1 MPKKQPPQSPRK
13 NLAQVQGSIREPMA
27 GARDVGAVDPQAEAE
42 VTLRVRS
49 RSSEADLRQRLQLT
63 ASKPPSERTYLSRA
77 EFTQVHGA
85 SPEDLAKIDQFAHNH
100 HLTVVESSIPKRV
113 VRLRGTLADLQA
125 AFGVSLRRYRSKD
138 IIYRGRT
145 GPVYVPK
152 ELKGIVEGVFG
163 LDNRPVARPH
173 YRRLEGLRVTATAVK
188 AKAKK
193 ATGKSSKKAGARISP
208 RAAKDSSFSVL
219 EILKLYRFPAGLD
232 GTGQTIA
239 LLELNTP
246 ADPTQPDQNVGA
258 GYTNSD
264 LNAFFSKLKLKTPA
278 VTPVSVDGGANLP
291 GLNPN
296 ADGEVTLDIEVA
308 GAAAPGANIAVYF
321 APNTD
326 KGFIDVIT
334 SAVHD
339 EVRRPTVLSI
349 SWGASEDS
357 STQQFLDGVNSA
369 IQDASLIG
377 MTVCVASGDSGSS
390 DLSSSDGKPHVD
402 FPASSPYSLACGGTA
417 LTGKNGTIASEIVWN
432 EGRQGGAGG
441 GGVSKHFALPDYQ
454 KNASIPKPRGGKA
467 GRGVP
472 DVAGDADPQTGYRII
487 LTGKE
492 LVIGGTS
499 AVAPLWAGLV
509 AVINQ
514 QLAKNGS
521 GPAGFLNP
529 MLYQLPADSGAFHD
543 VTDGTN
549 DIDGDLGVYR
559 AGAGWDACTGLGSP
573 NGQALLQALTASEK

>member
-1 MPKKQPPQSPRK
+1 MD
-13 NLAQVQGSIREPMA
+13 
-27 GARDVGAVDPQAEAE
+27 GAKDVGAINPKEEAE

-49 RSSEADLRQRLQLT
+49 RMDGAALQQRLEAS

-77 EFTQVHGA
+77 EFAQSHGA
-85 SPEDLAKIDQFAHNH
+85 SPDDLTKIDQFAHDH
-100 HLTVVESSIPKRV
+100 HLTVVESSVPKRI
-113 VRLRGTLADLQA
+113 VRLRGTLADLQT
-125 AFGVSLRRYRSKD
+125 AFGVTLRRYRSKQVA
-138 IIYRGRT
+138 YRGHA

-152 ELKGIVEGVFG
+152 ELAGIVEGVFG
-163 LDNRPVARPH
+163 LDDRPAAKPH
-173 YRRLEGLRVTATAVK
+173 YLRLDGLNAAAAM

-193 ATGKSSKKAGARISP
+193 ATAKSAKKTIHRIAPKAARGG
-208 RAAKDSSFSVL
+208 SFSVS
-219 EILKLYRFPAGLD
+219 EILKLYRFPPALD

-246 ADPTQPDQNVGA
+246 TDPSQTNQKAGA

-278 VTPVSVDGGANLP
+278 ITPVSVDGGANLP
-291 GLNPN
+291 GLNPD

-308 GAAAPGANIAVYF
+308 GAAAPGARIAVYF

-326 KGFIDVIT
+326 KGFIDAVT
-334 SAVHD
+334 AAVHD
-339 EVRRPTVLSI
+339 EVRKPTVLSI
-349 SWGASEDS
+349 SWGGPEDS
-357 STQQFLDGVNSA
+357 ASKQFLDGVNSA
-369 IQDASLIG
+369 ISDASLIG

-390 DLSSSDGKPHVD
+390 DLSSSDGRPHVD

-417 LTGKNGTIASEIVWN
+417 LTGKNSTITSELVWN

-441 GGVSKHFALPDYQ
+441 GGVSTKFSLPDYQ
-454 KNASIPKPRGGKA
+454 KNTSVAKSPAGKD

-472 DVAGDADPQTGYRII
+472 DVAGNADPQTGYQII

-509 AVINQ
+509 ARINQ

-521 GPAGFLNP
+521 GGAGLLNT
-529 MLYQLPADSGAFHD
+529 MLYQLPAGPDALRDITEGN
-543 VTDGTN
+543 N
-549 DIDGDLGVYR
+549 DIDGNLGVYS
-559 AGAGWDACTGLGSP
+559 AATGWDACTGLGTP
-573 NGQALLQALTASEK
+573 NGEALLQALTRK